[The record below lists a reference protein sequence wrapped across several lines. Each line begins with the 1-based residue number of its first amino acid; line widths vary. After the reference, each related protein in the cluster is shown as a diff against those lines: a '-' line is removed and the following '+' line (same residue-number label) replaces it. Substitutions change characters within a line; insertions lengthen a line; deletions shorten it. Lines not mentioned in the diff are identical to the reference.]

1 MYYGGGSCNDVFCG
15 EFNYMKRSIQMKQS
29 QRRRQQ
35 RAMQDKVVYG
45 LLARAFASREK
56 QEESNCKLKVDSSQ
70 CGLQA
75 RNGV

>member
-1 MYYGGGSCNDVFCG
+1 
-15 EFNYMKRSIQMKQS
+15 MKQN

-45 LLARAFASREK
+45 LLARAFAYREK
-56 QEESNCKLKVDSSQ
+56 QDKSNCKLKVDSSQ

>member
-1 MYYGGGSCNDVFCG
+1 
-15 EFNYMKRSIQMKQS
+15 MKQS

-45 LLARAFASREK
+45 LLARAFASREQ

>member
-1 MYYGGGSCNDVFCG
+1 
-15 EFNYMKRSIQMKQS
+15 MKQS

-35 RAMQDKVVYG
+35 RAMQDKIVYG
-45 LLARAFASREK
+45 LLAIAFASREK
-56 QEESNCKLKVDSSQ
+56 QDKSNCKLKVDSSQ

>member
-1 MYYGGGSCNDVFCG
+1 MHYDNRSCNDVFCG
-15 EFNYMKRSIQMKQS
+15 EFNYMKRSIQMKQN

>member
-1 MYYGGGSCNDVFCG
+1 
-15 EFNYMKRSIQMKQS
+15 MKQS

-56 QEESNCKLKVDSSQ
+56 QDKSNCKLKVDSSQ